1 MSLKV
6 CAFPNIDDS
15 INFPFEFLTSDHLV
29 IDLIYNPNLCFN
41 RKNFIEC
48 GRGQGIFTDEF
59 FIKEYEKFE
68 DKELINEIH
77 NYNEKKLQEL
87 MGKSISYKNFLTMI
101 KIAYN
106 RVKLN

>member
-1 MSLKV
+1 MHRYSVILFKDKVRRKIIKKFISLKK
-6 CAFPNIDDS
+6 A
-15 INFPFEFLTSDHLV
+15 
-29 IDLIYNPNLCFN
+29 
-41 RKNFIEC
+41 
-48 GRGQGIFTDEF
+48 DEF